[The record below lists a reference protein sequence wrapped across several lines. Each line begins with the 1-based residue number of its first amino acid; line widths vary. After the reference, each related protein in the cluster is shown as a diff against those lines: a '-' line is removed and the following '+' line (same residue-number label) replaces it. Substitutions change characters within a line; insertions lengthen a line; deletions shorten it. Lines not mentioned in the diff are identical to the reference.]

1 MLGALYIVRER
12 KMDESKQWRTR
23 NNKWTQVII
32 RYMKRTTHDIENTH
46 VLNMFRRYSWI
57 QSSYHRAHAYLQ
69 RRSRPRRTPTNV
81 QQSFVCRAFS
91 LCILSPTFDTRLAN
105 VRFKNNDGNYKTK
118 KKGSNIRRV
127 TIRNASNIWF
137 MNDPLSDM
145 IQKLYLWINMR
156 LKCRYSCFL
165 QFTRWC
171 AIRCVFHRSTT

>member
-69 RRSRPRRTPTNV
+69 RRSQPRWTPTNV
-81 QQSFVCRAFS
+81 QQSLVCRAFS

-118 KKGSNIRRV
+118 KKRIEYTKSNNTQRKQYLIYEWPSVRYDTEIV
-127 TIRNASNIWF
+127 SVDQYAFKMSLF
-137 MNDPLSDM
+137 MFPAVHTLMCN
-145 IQKLYLWINMR
+145 
-156 LKCRYSCFL
+156 
-165 QFTRWC
+165 
-171 AIRCVFHRSTT
+171 